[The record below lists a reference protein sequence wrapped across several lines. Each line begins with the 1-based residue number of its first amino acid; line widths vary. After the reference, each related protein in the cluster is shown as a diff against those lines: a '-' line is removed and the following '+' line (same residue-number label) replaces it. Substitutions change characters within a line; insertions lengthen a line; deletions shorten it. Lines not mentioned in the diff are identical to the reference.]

1 MHFAGA
7 RYSGDSHHQ
16 LKFSRAPTDP
26 GTPEGGRPLGFAP
39 WLHSLLHHLH
49 QRLSSPFTC
58 CLGCNQGLAEPQDPQ
73 GCRRERGGLTAQSH
87 WWAQSHSLS
96 IGLYPLGMSCK
107 ASWWRP
113 TVIFPN
119 FLLFATPFHLLL
131 CMSVVCL
138 LCAHIGDWVLSCG
151 ANTPLGSTD
160 TEEVVTQFVKM
171 MGSAP

>member
-1 MHFAGA
+1 MGI
-7 RYSGDSHHQ
+7 
-16 LKFSRAPTDP
+16 LT
-26 GTPEGGRPLGFAP
+26 T
-39 WLHSLLHHLH
+39 SL
-49 QRLSSPFTC
+49 
-58 CLGCNQGLAEPQDPQ
+58 NLAEHQQTLGHRKEGDPLASLP
-73 GCRRERGGLTAQSH
+73 GFTPCYTIYTSDSPPLSLAVWAATRVLLSLKTHRGGRRERGGLTAQSH

-96 IGLYPLGMSCK
+96 VGLYPLGVSCK